1 MLISLPRD
9 IKGLNIAFFRDSP
22 PLTSTDSS
30 CGYKQMKAKLGRR
43 HVRSWKWVPFTN
55 PARTDGAML
64 CHWRRAADEAK
75 EYPFARFNKVGLT
88 MQQLCV
94 LFEATDN
101 FKNGS
106 EFR

>member
-9 IKGLNIAFFRDSP
+9 IKGLNISFFRDSP

-64 CHWRRAADEAK
+64 FHWRRAADEAK

-88 MQQLCV
+88 MQQLGV

-101 FKNGS
+101 F
-106 EFR
+106 